1 MGIAQRRKG
10 KVGEQEAVK
19 ILLPAFPLARS
30 KRAGGESST
39 VDRGRD
45 ILGTPGYCIQVH
57 RGRSATCERK
67 LEEAVAAA
75 TGTYDVPVALVRRDR
90 GQWTATLRADDFL
103 ALTYQLE
110 KLRAEYAKCVEDR
123 ATGISLD

>member
-10 KVGEQEAVK
+10 KRGEQEAVNL
-19 ILLPAFPLARS
+19 ILPAFPLARS
-30 KRAGGESST
+30 KRAGGESAT

-57 RGRSATCERK
+57 RGRSTPCERK
-67 LEEAVAAA
+67 LEEAVTAAE
-75 TGTYDVPVALVRRDR
+75 GTYDIPVALVRRDR
-90 GQWTATLRADDFL
+90 GPWTATIRASDFL
-103 ALTYQLE
+103 ALVYQLE
-110 KLRAEYAKCVEDR
+110 KLRNEYAKCVQDR